1 MAPTLDKEPL
11 SLTRIC
17 SWWRAVARAVPELWT
32 AVSGGQDWTAR
43 TTPGVLRVW
52 LAHLAT
58 AGGPAGGPVDLYL
71 AHARPT
77 PPDPRE
83 AAHLTRV
90 LRLFLDRAHLPCLRA
105 LCLRLESGMLIELRT
120 LLRTAKGGS
129 PAAQLEE
136 ADLTFALNTGSRA
149 AEINV
154 LIGWLS
160 TLPRLRR
167 LRWVY
172 LPSARSYEGIH
183 INALP
188 WGALKEV
195 LVRFPMSLATGLACI
210 ARCTAATT
218 IALEVLG
225 WADDEDGPDPGP
237 TPVMLPA
244 VASLTLVGTDAAADH
259 LLAHLTLPALRHL
272 AVRTLPGARPAPRT
286 AALGALLARSQCPL
300 EALVLRAPTA
310 PAPAPCA
317 LFALP
322 GIARLRVLDVVYNGY
337 HECVRVFLAGGGGAG
352 LAARGVPRVMVWV
365 EGAPAWEE
373 HVGWT
378 DVLPAGAVLS
388 EIYECVDRGD

>member
-32 AVSGGQDWTAR
+32 AVSGAQDWTTR

-105 LCLRLESGMLIELRT
+105 LCLRLESGMLIELRA
-120 LLRTAKGGS
+120 LLRIAKGGA

-154 LIGWLS
+154 LIGWLR

-167 LRWVY
+167 LRWIY

-183 INALP
+183 IDALP
-188 WGALKEV
+188 WGALEEV
-195 LVRFPMSLATGLACI
+195 LVRFPMSFATSLACI
-210 ARCTAATT
+210 ARCTVATT
-218 IALEVLG
+218 IALEALG
-225 WADDEDGPDPGP
+225 WADDADADGLFPGSTLVP
-237 TPVMLPA
+237 LPA
-244 VASLTLVGTDAAADH
+244 LTSLTLVGTDAVVDH

-272 AVRTLPGARPAPRT
+272 ALRTLPGARPAPRT
-286 AALGALLARSQCPL
+286 AALGAFLARSQCPL
-300 EALVLRAPTA
+300 DALVLRAPTA
-310 PAPAPCA
+310 PPPAPGE

-322 GIARLRVLDVVYNGY
+322 GLARVRVLDVIYNGL
-337 HECVRVFLAGGGGAG
+337 HACVRAFFTGGGGAG
-352 LAARGVPRVMVWV
+352 LAARGVLRVMVWA
-365 EGAPAWEE
+365 EGTPAWEE

-378 DVLPAGAVLS
+378 DALPAGAVLS
-388 EIYECVDRGD
+388 ETYECV